1 MRAYIAHNMD
11 GNEELLADL
20 EKAKSEVA
28 AAQKLVEE
36 VMAAKKEN
44 VEKEVAWL
52 RQELQDLHSRFA
64 TQKED
69 LKANYHKQGDDMF
82 FYGYKCCM
90 KKHGI
95 ANGIPS
101 FSSDDDKDEF
111 LACPA

>member
-1 MRAYIAHNMD
+1 MR
-11 GNEELLADL
+11 
-20 EKAKSEVA
+20 KAKKENETSQAEA
-28 AAQKLVEE
+28 LDLAEKKE

-82 FYGYKCCM
+82 FYGHKYCM
-90 KKHGI
+90 KKHRV

-101 FSSDDDKDEF
+101 FSSDDNKDEF

>member
-1 MRAYIAHNMD
+1 MR
-11 GNEELLADL
+11 
-20 EKAKSEVA
+20 KAKKENETSQAEA
-28 AAQKLVEE
+28 LDLAEKKE